1 MLRHGSCVLV
11 VVCVVVVLL
20 LFVVNVL
27 AIECWDAFAN
37 TADTLIV
44 CAGMFPRNFVLLW
57 MLRNYLQSA
66 VAMPAHSLTDRS
78 RATFQITD
86 STVYKDYRN
95 LKKVDWCC
103 LFLQVIPC
111 NCSMRTGDTHCSCAL
126 PFLPVF
132 PIIFL

>member
-44 CAGMFPRNFVLLW
+44 CAGMFPRNFVLLCRAQK
-57 MLRNYLQSA
+57 LFAECCGNHS
-66 VAMPAHSLTDRS
+66 SLTHR
-78 RATFQITD
+78 
-86 STVYKDYRN
+86 
-95 LKKVDWCC
+95 
-103 LFLQVIPC
+103 
-111 NCSMRTGDTHCSCAL
+111 
-126 PFLPVF
+126 PFARDLSDH
-132 PIIFL
+132 

>member
-44 CAGMFPRNFVLLW
+44 CAGIVPAQFCAVVPCTEIICRVLWQPELTHSPTV
-57 MLRNYLQSA
+57 RA
-66 VAMPAHSLTDRS
+66 RPFRSLT
-78 RATFQITD
+78 Q
-86 STVYKDYRN
+86 
-95 LKKVDWCC
+95 
-103 LFLQVIPC
+103 
-111 NCSMRTGDTHCSCAL
+111 
-126 PFLPVF
+126 PFTK
-132 PIIFL
+132 IIEI